1 MAGAVTRAEAA
12 RTGAATRALRRL
24 YATADPAS
32 IAAGRSWY
40 AEAHAEVSRLA
51 RQAPAGIGRSAC
63 AGVLAALSPRSQW
76 GQNVAGARAAV
87 AAAAAGQS
95 PAEAAA
101 PYALGD
107 GCRKAARILAG
118 EPADAVLRG
127 PKVRAFWRAI
137 LGDRDAVTVDWW
149 ACVAAGRPGDFQRL
163 TPRRLAVI
171 DCAFRRAAE
180 WAGES
185 PRDFQA
191 ISWVLARGAV
201 PSDARVRMAA

>member
-1 MAGAVTRAEAA
+1 MNRAEAA

-51 RQAPAGIGRSAC
+51 RVAPPGIGRSAC
-63 AGVLAALSPRSQW
+63 AGVLAALSPRAQW
-76 GQNVAGARAAV
+76 GQNVAAARAAV
-87 AAAAAGQS
+87 SAAELG
-95 PAEAAA
+95 PFVVAEAAA
-101 PYALGD
+101 PYALGAN
-107 GCRKAARILAG
+107 CRKAARILTG
-118 EPADAVLRG
+118 EPAELVLGG

-137 LGDRDAVTVDWW
+137 LGDPDAVTIDWW
-149 ACVAAGRPGDFQRL
+149 ACVAAGRPGDFARL

-171 DCAFRRAAE
+171 DCAYRRAAE

-191 ISWVLARGAV
+191 IAWVLARGTV
-201 PSDARVRMAA
+201 PSDAAVRIPA